1 MNGEQK
7 NDRSR
12 AQKEV
17 DAMAHPLLMQYIHLT
32 EFLGKTL
39 GSDYEIALHDL
50 TDKNH
55 SIIAIANGHISGRQV
70 GAPLTNIAL
79 KVLMDKSYRTQDYLL
94 HHFGVSAKGGTL
106 RSSTFFIKQDGEL
119 IGMLCINFDD
129 SRYREAELTIRRL
142 CHPDSFVHEI
152 LGDSLSPDRPVP
164 TAPEPESFHNSI
176 ETVTSEAVNHEVSR
190 LGVTA
195 DRLTADE
202 RAEIIASLEA
212 GGIFLLKGA
221 VKNAADAL
229 QCSQATVYRYLS
241 QIKNEE

>member
-1 MNGEQK
+1 
-7 NDRSR
+7 
-12 AQKEV
+12 
-17 DAMAHPLLMQYIHLT
+17 MAHPLLRQYIHLT

-39 GSDYEIALHDL
+39 GPDYEIALHDL
-50 TDKNH
+50 TDKTH
-55 SIIAIANGHISGRQV
+55 SIIAIVNGHISGRQV
-70 GAPLTNIAL
+70 GAPLANAAL
-79 KVLMDKSYRTQDYLL
+79 KILMDKSCHAHDYLL
-94 HHFGVSAKGGTL
+94 HYFDVSAKGRTL

-119 IGMLCINFDD
+119 VGMLCINFDD
-129 SRYREAELTIRRL
+129 SRYREAELTIHRL

-152 LGDSLSPDRPVP
+152 PGDSLSSDRPAL
-164 TAPEPESFHNSI
+164 TAPEPESVHNSI
-176 ETVTSEAVNHEVSR
+176 ETVTGDAVNRELSR

-212 GGIFLLKGA
+212 RGIFLLKGA

-241 QIKNEE
+241 QIKNEDYPPP

>member
-1 MNGEQK
+1 MANGK
-7 NDRSR
+7 TIVP
-12 AQKEV
+12 APQKEV
-17 DAMAHPLLMQYIHLT
+17 GAIINPLLEKYIHLT
-32 EFLGKTL
+32 EFLGKSL
-39 GSDYEIALHDL
+39 GPDYEIALHDL

-55 SIIAIANGHISGRQV
+55 SIIAIVNGHISGRQV
-70 GAPLTNIAL
+70 GAPLTNVAL
-79 KVLMDKSYRTQDYLL
+79 KVLIDKSYLTQDYLL
-94 HHFGVSAKGGTL
+94 HYFGVSAKGGTL
-106 RSSTFFIKQDGEL
+106 RSSTFFIKQGGEL

-129 SRYREAELTIRRL
+129 SRFREAELTIRRL

-152 LGDSLSPDRPVP
+152 LGDCLPSACPAP

-176 ETVTSEAVNHEVSR
+176 EAVASDAVNRELSR

-195 DRLTADE
+195 DRLTAEE

-241 QIKNEE
+241 QLKKGN